1 MKSAIN
7 LEILQGPDCMDFI
20 MLDRMRADFPALG
33 QFMRVA
39 RLPDTFICCEPP
51 AHTLELLAQ
60 LDMTAELHLMAPEEI
75 GMVWPEAQGSR
86 AYVVPRK
93 EMDGTFH
100 VAVELV
106 GLRQK
111 LFVSWLLTA
120 YGHYV
125 EQIAS
130 GEGYKNGQFAL
141 RGTSFDAAVDFISQ
155 ASHTHPDTLH
165 VRESADHLVAILN
178 GAWIAA
184 ACNIHLPHQAVE
196 FLHAAVSL
204 HQAGNSSFL
213 HMMIM
218 SQREFAN
225 ALTDRQF
232 YTKHVEKIGW
242 TTEKGMCLT
251 MDAATT
257 RLLKVLQETLSIGV

>member
-1 MKSAIN
+1 MDFMMIN
-7 LEILQGPDCMDFI
+7 L
-20 MLDRMRADFPALG
+20 MREDFPALG
-33 QFMRVA
+33 QFIRA
-39 RLPDTFICCEPP
+39 GRLPDKFICCEPP
-51 AHTLELLAQ
+51 AHTLELLDQ
-60 LDMTAELHLMAPEEI
+60 LDMTAELHLMAPGEI
-75 GMVWPEAQGSR
+75 GTVWPEAEGSR
-86 AYVVPRK
+86 TYVVPRK

-125 EQIAS
+125 EQVAS
-130 GEGYKNGQFAL
+130 GENYKNGQFAL

-155 ASHTHPDTLH
+155 ASHMHPDTLH
-165 VRESADHLVAILN
+165 IRESADRLVAILN

-184 ACNIHLPHQAVE
+184 ACNIHLPHQAAE
-196 FLHAAVSL
+196 FLHTAISM

-213 HMMIM
+213 IMMVM

-232 YTKHVEKIGW
+232 YDKHVEQIGW

-257 RLLKVLQETLSIGV
+257 RLLKVLTETLSIGA